1 MLALLRKPRWSP
13 YVVGT
18 GIGVLSWATFYFMS
32 KALGTST
39 TMVNCAAG
47 IEGLVAQ
54 GHVEAN
60 AYFAKAVVSTADK
73 ARPLIE
79 WQFALVAMLA
89 VGAFISAKLSGSAIR
104 ESVPS
109 LWAWRF
115 GPSKLKRYTF
125 AFIGGIVLLFGAR
138 LADGCTSG
146 HAISGGLQ
154 LAISS
159 WTFTIAMF
167 ASGIATAFLMYGKAG
182 RQHV

>member
-1 MLALLRKPRWSP
+1 MLALLRQPRWSP
-13 YVVGT
+13 YVVGA
-18 GIGVLSWATFYFMS
+18 GIGMLSWATFYFMN

-39 TMVNCAAG
+39 TMVQCAAG
-47 IEGLVAQ
+47 IEGLVARE
-54 GHVEAN
+54 HVEAN
-60 AYFAKAVVSTADK
+60 PYFASVVVSTASK
-73 ARPLIE
+73 SKPLIE

-89 VGAFISAKLSGSAIR
+89 AGALIAAKLGRSTIR

-115 GPSKLKRYTF
+115 GPSKIKRYLF
-125 AFIGGIVLLFGAR
+125 AFIGGIVLIFGAR

-159 WTFTIAMF
+159 WTFILAMF

-182 RQHV
+182 RHHV

>member
-13 YVVGT
+13 YVVGA
-18 GIGVLSWATFYFMS
+18 GIGMLSWATFFFMN

-39 TMVNCAAG
+39 TMVHIAG
-47 IEGLVAQ
+47 GLEGLVAKD
-54 GHVEAN
+54 HVEAN
-60 AYFAKAVVSTADK
+60 PYYKAAFVSTAEK
-73 ARPLIE
+73 AKPLIE

-89 VGAFISAKLSGSAIR
+89 VGAFIAAKLGRSTIN
-104 ESVPS
+104 ESVPQ

-115 GPSKLKRYTF
+115 GPSKVKRFIF
-125 AFIGGIVLLFGAR
+125 AFLGGAVLIFGAR

-154 LAISS
+154 LAVSS

-167 ASGIATAFLMYGKAG
+167 ASGIATAFALYGKEG
-182 RQHV
+182 RHHV